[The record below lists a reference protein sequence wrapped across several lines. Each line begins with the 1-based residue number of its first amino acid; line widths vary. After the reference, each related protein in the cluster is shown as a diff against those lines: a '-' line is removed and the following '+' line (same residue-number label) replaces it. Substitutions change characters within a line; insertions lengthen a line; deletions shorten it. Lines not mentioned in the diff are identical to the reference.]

1 MHLLS
6 KFNEC
11 NTFTNSFQKILY
23 ESGHKPSKIWVAKG
37 IESYN
42 RSVKSWLEKNNTQ
55 MCWTQNEGKYVVAEG
70 FIGTLKIKIDKYTTS
85 IPEKYILIN

>member
-42 RSVKSWLEKNNTQ
+42 RSVKSWLEKNDTQ
-55 MCWTQNEGKYVVAEG
+55 MC
-70 FIGTLKIKIDKYTTS
+70 
-85 IPEKYILIN
+85 

>member
-6 KFNEC
+6 KFNKY

-23 ESGHKPSKIWVAKG
+23 ESGHKPNKIWVPKG

-42 RSVKSWLEKNNTQ
+42 RPVKSWLEENDIQ
-55 MCWTQNEGKYVVAEG
+55 MY
-70 FIGTLKIKIDKYTTS
+70 
-85 IPEKYILIN
+85 